1 MEQMSFTGGWPYV
14 PAPPGTRI
22 SREERARREAAL
34 AHARLFANLS
44 KRQLR
49 SLAEV
54 TGVTE
59 YDQGVEVVGEGLEGW
74 TFYVILDGEA
84 KAVRGGRTLGR
95 LAPGDFFGEMSV
107 LGGGARTASVV
118 AERPLRCLTLAR
130 DDFLDVLERDGP
142 LATRILR
149 EVASRIRQIER
160 SPLI

>member
-1 MEQMSFTGGWPYV
+1 M
-14 PAPPGTRI
+14 PAPRGTRI

-34 AHARLFANLS
+34 AQAPLFANLS

-49 SLAEV
+49 SLADV
-54 TGVTE
+54 TAVTE
-59 YDQGVEVVGEGLEGW
+59 YDQGTEVVEEGSEGW

-107 LGGGARTASVV
+107 LGCGARTASVV

-130 DDFLDVLERDGP
+130 EDFLEVLERDGP
-142 LATRILR
+142 MAVRVLR
-149 EVASRIRQIER
+149 EVASRIREIER
-160 SPLI
+160 SPLS